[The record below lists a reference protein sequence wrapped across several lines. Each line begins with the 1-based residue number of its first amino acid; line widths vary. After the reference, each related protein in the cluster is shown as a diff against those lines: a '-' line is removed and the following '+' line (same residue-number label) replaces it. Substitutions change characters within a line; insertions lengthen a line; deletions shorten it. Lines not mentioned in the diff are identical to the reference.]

1 MDRKKGQ
8 GYFGPLKRP
17 DKSISTE
24 LSFTFHRPEFNQ
36 AEIEAPLLV
45 PSLTPEEVKL
55 LLSGKNP
62 TDSIYNKAEEHAMM
76 RISFGL
82 NPFANEG
89 EQSPWNLLMK
99 SGEARIRPRM
109 AFH

>member
-1 MDRKKGQ
+1 MSERKKGK

-17 DKSISTE
+17 DKKISTE

-45 PSLTPEEVKL
+45 PSLDYDEVKL
-55 LLSGKNP
+55 LLSGKKP
-62 TDSIYNKAEEHAMM
+62 TDSIYNKAEEYAMM

-82 NPFANEG
+82 SPFAQEG
-89 EQSPWNLLMK
+89 EQDPSKLFM
-99 SGEARIRPRM
+99 GIGMPRVR
-109 AFH
+109 